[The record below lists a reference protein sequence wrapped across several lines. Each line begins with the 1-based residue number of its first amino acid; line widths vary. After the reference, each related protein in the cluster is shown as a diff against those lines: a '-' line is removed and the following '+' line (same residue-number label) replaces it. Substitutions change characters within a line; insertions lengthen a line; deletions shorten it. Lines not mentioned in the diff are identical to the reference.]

1 MAAKHI
7 PDTLDLHLCFK
18 LYSTSLKMTQLYK
31 PMLAALNLTYPQ
43 YLVMVILWEEEGLGI
58 KDLAERLGQDPGSIT
73 PLVKRLEAVGYVNR
87 DRDPNDERNRV
98 LTLTDAGK
106 ALRKDGCLIQK
117 HIAESAGIPVEQV
130 QRMMDDLSTLNANLA
145 ATLGDALHQLGDL
158 VGVEPADRDV
168 VEEEQGLGALGHDVV
183 AAHIVLA
190 RRVA

>member
-1 MAAKHI
+1 MPAK
-7 PDTLDLHLCFK
+7 PDTLDQHLCFK
-18 LYSTSLKMTQLYK
+18 LYSTSLKMTQIYK

-106 ALRKDGCLIQK
+106 ALRKDGCAIQK
-117 HIAESAGIPVEQV
+117 HIAESAAITLEQV
-130 QRMMDDLSTLNANLA
+130 QRMMDDLASLNTNL
-145 ATLGDALHQLGDL
+145 TGSLG
-158 VGVEPADRDV
+158 E
-168 VEEEQGLGALGHDVV
+168 
-183 AAHIVLA
+183 
-190 RRVA
+190 